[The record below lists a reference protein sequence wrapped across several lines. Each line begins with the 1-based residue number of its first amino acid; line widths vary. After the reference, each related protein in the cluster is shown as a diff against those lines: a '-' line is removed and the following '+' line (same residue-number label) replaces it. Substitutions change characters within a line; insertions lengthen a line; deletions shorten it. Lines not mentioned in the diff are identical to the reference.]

1 MALTDKYHTEINLF
15 VFLLIYNQ
23 SMGSIGEYSGEM
35 SIIEN
40 VLIEN
45 IWIMNGA
52 NGARLKTWAGPII
65 GYGYMNNIT
74 FRLVYISCIF
84 IIIGLVIAK
93 TAL

>member
-1 MALTDKYHTEINLF
+1 MALTDKYYAEID
-15 VFLLIYNQ
+15 LLTVMLTYNQ
-23 SMGSIGEYSGEM
+23 SMGSIGEYSGQM

-52 NGARLKTWAGPII
+52 NGARLKTWAGPNI
-65 GYGYMNNIT
+65 GYGSMNNVT
-74 FRLVYISCIF
+74 FRSVYISCIF
-84 IIIGLVIAK
+84 IIIGLEIAK